1 MTTPLPRDVAVLLDM
16 ENLFG
21 GHHRDV
27 TSAPVREVVR
37 ASGEFVRR
45 HGLGGLV
52 ASARAY
58 SDWSRPEMGAYRRAM
73 LESGVEPV
81 QVFSFGQGV
90 KNAADME
97 MVVDALR
104 IAADCPWV
112 GVFVLA
118 TGDAGFVPL
127 VRRLHALGKHV
138 VLVSTTGPDAGG
150 VSPLLRAVVD
160 HHHVVALPQAGTS
173 PAIRAVPAAGGPPAA
188 SPPPASPP
196 PASAGLHEYRSAALR
211 LVAENPAVL
220 VDGAVHGSRLGTLL
234 RRAVPH
240 RSYTDFGY
248 RSLAKFVEEGCGL
261 RFHRP

>member
-1 MTTPLPRDVAVLLDM
+1 MPTPLPRDVAVLLDL

-45 HGLGGLV
+45 SGLGGLI

-104 IAADCPWV
+104 IASDCPWV
-112 GVFVLA
+112 GVFVLV

-127 VRRLHALGKHV
+127 VRRLHSLGKHV
-138 VLVSTTGPDAGG
+138 VLVSTTGHHAGG
-150 VSPLLRAVVD
+150 VSPLLRSVVD
-160 HHHVVALPQAGTS
+160 HHHVVELPEAAPDPAKSGALAPQPSA
-173 PAIRAVPAAGGPPAA
+173 AVPA
-188 SPPPASPP
+188 
-196 PASAGLHEYRSAALR
+196 GLQEYRATALR

-220 VDGAVHGSRLGTLL
+220 VEGAVHGSRLGALL
-234 RRAVPH
+234 RRTVPH

-248 RSLAKFVEEGCGL
+248 RTLAKFVEEGCGL
-261 RFHRP
+261 RLHRP

>member
-1 MTTPLPRDVAVLLDM
+1 MPTPLRRDVAVLLDL

-21 GHHRDV
+21 GHHQDV
-27 TSAPVREVVR
+27 RSAPVREIVR
-37 ASGEFVRR
+37 GSGEFVRR
-45 HGLGGLV
+45 NGLGGLV

-58 SDWSRPEMGAYRRAM
+58 SDWSRPEMGAYRRTM

-81 QVFSFGQGV
+81 QVFSFGQGI

-104 IAADCPWV
+104 IASDCPWV

-127 VRRLHALGKHV
+127 VRRLHSLGKHV
-138 VLVSTTGPDAGG
+138 VLVTTTGRNAGG
-150 VSPLLRAVVD
+150 VSPLLRSVVD
-160 HHHVVALPQAGTS
+160 HHHVVELAEPVTA
-173 PAIRAVPAAGGPPAA
+173 PARTVAPVEVPAPQ
-188 SPPPASPP
+188 PPPVAP
-196 PASAGLHEYRSAALR
+196 AGLQEYRSAAMR

-220 VDGAVHGSRLGTLL
+220 VDGAVHGSRLGVLL
-234 RRAVPH
+234 RRTMPH

-261 RFHRP
+261 RLHRP